1 MAIPAYL
8 WITGELGSSIQG
20 GSRTKGREGSIEV
33 LSFAHGVYAPADSS
47 TGNLTGGRTHQPL
60 VVHKDF
66 DRASPY
72 LYRAVASGIPL
83 RTAELRWYK
92 IDESGREV
100 VYFIMAMEDVRI
112 TSVTPHMHDIKDEGK
127 MLYNHREAVSMR
139 YKKIT
144 WTHCDGNIIY
154 TDSWAA

>member
-1 MAIPAYL
+1 
-8 WITGELGSSIQG
+8 
-20 GSRTKGREGSIEV
+20 
-33 LSFAHGVYAPADSS
+33 
-47 TGNLTGGRTHQPL
+47 
-60 VVHKDF
+60 
-66 DRASPY
+66 
-72 LYRAVASGIPL
+72 
-83 RTAELRWYK
+83 
-92 IDESGREV
+92 
-100 VYFIMAMEDVRI
+100 MAMEDVRI